1 MSRLLNHIFIKEYC
15 EHCEIP
21 ISRIDIEYSL
31 QRKVIAFQNNS
42 DYPCISI
49 TEENDKYNLK
59 SGYFVGVDWISEELA
74 IYIPPKLDKQ
84 NPPTDYLAMFFSCF
98 RHPEIYEYTDDLYEI
113 KFDEPHIEI
122 EQQQD
127 MLTPLLMM
135 QFLMILKSLVRNG
148 LKKSYYQVEANL
160 NARVQGKILIS
171 RNVKNNIVKNK
182 LNRTVCRFEEFGFNN
197 LENKLLKSTL
207 IFAQRYLKAFP
218 EVSKYADNLIHYC
231 SPAFDQ
237 VDDVVDI
244 RKIKVLKQ
252 KGFYKDYEKA
262 LDLAIIIFKRFGYNI
277 TNIENQSSK
286 KVSVPPFWINMPKLF
301 ELHVLALL
309 KDKFGKSILFQQKGS
324 GGQTPDFLL
333 VDGDEKFILDAKYKP
348 YYSVT
353 TNKDDIWQLSG
364 YARDKKLLDKL
375 GYSDEE
381 MENAVVNCVIIYVN
395 QSAPA
400 TLPDNLTEVP
410 INNFTKFYKIGISIP
425 IQKIN

>member
-1 MSRLLNHIFIKEYC
+1 
-15 EHCEIP
+15 
-21 ISRIDIEYSL
+21 
-31 QRKVIAFQNNS
+31 
-42 DYPCISI
+42 
-49 TEENDKYNLK
+49 
-59 SGYFVGVDWISEELA
+59 
-74 IYIPPKLDKQ
+74 
-84 NPPTDYLAMFFSCF
+84 
-98 RHPEIYEYTDDLYEI
+98 
-113 KFDEPHIEI
+113 
-122 EQQQD
+122 
-127 MLTPLLMM
+127 
-135 QFLMILKSLVRNG
+135 
-148 LKKSYYQVEANL
+148 
-160 NARVQGKILIS
+160 
-171 RNVKNNIVKNK
+171 
-182 LNRTVCRFEEFGFNN
+182 
-197 LENKLLKSTL
+197 
-207 IFAQRYLKAFP
+207 
-218 EVSKYADNLIHYC
+218 
-231 SPAFDQ
+231 
-237 VDDVVDI
+237 
-244 RKIKVLKQ
+244 
-252 KGFYKDYEKA
+252 
-262 LDLAIIIFKRFGYNI
+262 
-277 TNIENQSSK
+277 
-286 KVSVPPFWINMPKLF
+286 MPKLF